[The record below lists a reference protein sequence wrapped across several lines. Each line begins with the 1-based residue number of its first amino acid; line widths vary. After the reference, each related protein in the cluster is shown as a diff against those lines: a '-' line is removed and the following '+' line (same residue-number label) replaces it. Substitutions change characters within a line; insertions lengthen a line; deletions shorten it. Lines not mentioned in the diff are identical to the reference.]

1 MSALIEKVP
10 AHWRPLVFGVTS
22 FAAIFLF
29 WEIAVAIG
37 WANPFFFSQPSQI
50 AAAAVKQ
57 ITSGE
62 LPFNLWVS
70 VGEFVVGFG
79 LAAIIGIGAAILA
92 GWYRDVEYALD
103 PFVWF
108 TYSAPLA
115 AFYPLFVAWLGL
127 GLPTV
132 IAMTFLFSVTPIYA
146 NTLAG
151 LRNADP
157 DLVRAAK
164 SFGATQ
170 ADLFTKVALPGAV
183 PLLVAGLRLGV
194 GRALTGVIVAELFGA
209 TAGIGYSITYYGQH
223 LRTTD
228 MFVSLLVIVLIG
240 VILTQALAALESR
253 TQKWRVDPNG

>member
-1 MSALIEKVP
+1 MNVP
-10 AHWRPLVFGVTS
+10 ARLRPLVYGVLS
-22 FAAIFLF
+22 FAAIFAV
-29 WEIAVAIG
+29 WELSVAAG
-37 WANPFFFSQPSQI
+37 WANPFFFSRPSAIVVAAGQQI
-50 AAAAVKQ
+50 A
-57 ITSGE
+57 SGE
-62 LPFNLWVS
+62 LPYNLYIS
-70 VGEFVVGFG
+70 IFEFCAGFG
-79 LAAIIGIGAAILA
+79 LAAFAGIAAAVLA

-157 DLVRAAK
+157 DLLRAAK

-170 ADLFTKVALPGAV
+170 ADLFWKVALPASV

-209 TAGIGYSITYYGQH
+209 TAGMGYAISYYGQQ
-223 LRTTD
+223 LQTTN
-228 MFVSLLVIVLIG
+228 MFVSLMAIVLIG
-240 VILTQALAALESR
+240 VVLTQLLAALETR
-253 TQKWRVDPNG
+253 TQKWRE

>member
-1 MSALIEKVP
+1 MNGLLSIVP
-10 AHWRPLVFGVTS
+10 ARWRPLIFGTTS
-22 FAAIFLF
+22 FVAIFAF
-29 WEIAVAIG
+29 WEIAVAAG
-37 WANPFFFSQPSQI
+37 WANSFFFSQPSKI
-50 AAAAVKQ
+50 AVAAAAQ
-57 ITSGE
+57 IANGE
-62 LPFNLWVS
+62 LPWNLWVS
-70 VGEFVVGFG
+70 VMEFLAGFG
-79 LAAIIGIGAAILA
+79 LAAIVGISAAIIA
-92 GWYRDVEYALD
+92 GWFRDVEYVLD

-157 DLVRAAK
+157 DLLRAAR

-170 ADLFTKVALPGAV
+170 SDLFLKVALPASV

-209 TAGIGYSITYYGQH
+209 TAGIGYSISYYGQQ
-223 LRTTD
+223 LQTTN
-228 MFVSLLVIVLIG
+228 MFVSLLVIVLMG
-240 VILTQALAALESR
+240 VILTQLLAALEAK
-253 TQKWRVDPNG
+253 TQGWRVDPNG

>member
-1 MSALIEKVP
+1 MNGLLAWVPARWRALI
-10 AHWRPLVFGVTS
+10 FGATS
-22 FAAIFLF
+22 FVAIFVF
-29 WEIAVAIG
+29 WEIAVAAG
-37 WANPFFFSQPSQI
+37 WANPFFFSQPSKI
-50 AAAAVKQ
+50 AVAAAAQ
-57 ITSGE
+57 IADGE
-62 LPFNLWVS
+62 LPWNLWVS
-70 VGEFVVGFG
+70 VLEFLAGFG
-79 LAAIIGIGAAILA
+79 LAALVGISAAILA
-92 GWYRDVEYALD
+92 GWFRDVEYVLD

-157 DLVRAAK
+157 DLMRAAR

-170 ADLFTKVALPGAV
+170 RDLFVNVALPGSV
-183 PLLVAGLRLGV
+183 PLLVAGMRLGV

-209 TAGIGYSITYYGQH
+209 TAGIGYSISYYGQQ
-223 LRTTD
+223 LQTTN
-228 MFVSLLVIVLIG
+228 MFVSLLVIVLMG
-240 VILTQALAALESR
+240 VILTQLLAALEAK
-253 TQKWRVDPNG
+253 TQGWRVDPNG

>member
-1 MSALIEKVP
+1 MKALVEKVP
-10 AHWRPLVFGVTS
+10 AKWRPLVFGFTS
-22 FAAIFLF
+22 FVAIFAF
-29 WEIAVAIG
+29 WEFAVAIG
-37 WANPFFFSQPSQI
+37 WAKPFFFSQPSKIAVAAMTQI
-50 AAAAVKQ
+50 A
-57 ITSGE
+57 SGE
-62 LPFNLWVS
+62 LPYNLYVS
-70 VGEFVVGFG
+70 MFEFLAGFG
-79 LAAIIGIGAAILA
+79 LAAILGVAAAILA
-92 GWYRDVEYALD
+92 GWYRDVEYVLD

-157 DLVRAAK
+157 DILRAAK

-170 ADLFTKVALPGAV
+170 SDLFLKVALPASV
-183 PLLVAGLRLGV
+183 PLLVAGMRLGV

-209 TAGIGYSITYYGQH
+209 TAGIGYSITFYGQH

-240 VILTQALAALESR
+240 VILTQLLAALETR